1 MEGRTFKFRRIVR
14 PTPACVAFALY
25 LAHAAGF
32 AVEESLTTG
41 WLKVLD
47 CGPSAALELA
57 TGAKRLGLI
66 DLRVAGDVIDL
77 KLDRLDPYFGATRPS
92 ITTPEAR

>member
-1 MEGRTFKFRRIVR
+1 MVN

-32 AVEESLTTG
+32 ATEESLTTG

-47 CGPSAALELA
+47 CGPSSALELA
-57 TGAKRLGLI
+57 SSAKRLGLI
-66 DLRVAGDVIDL
+66 DLRMAGDVIDL
-77 KLDRLDPYFGATRPS
+77 RLDRLDPLFGATPQ
-92 ITTPEAR
+92 AR